1 MGIDTYGIFKSIG
14 KHRKFGYIF
23 YPLVYFE
30 FELYSISKQVIQIYK
45 LTSTRQSNGRS
56 DQRNIEGHR

>member
-1 MGIDTYGIFKSIG
+1 MPVQLGIDAYGIFKSIG

-30 FELYSISKQVIQIYK
+30 FELYSISTQVIQ
-45 LTSTRQSNGRS
+45 L
-56 DQRNIEGHR
+56 